1 MLDPCTLV
9 IFGATGN
16 LASYKLLPALYHI
29 EAAERLHPATRLLG
43 FGRRAW
49 SDARW
54 REEVKTILEARIP
67 GGPQGAV
74 LDRLLARSCFVEG
87 DLDAPE
93 GFGSLAERLRQDET
107 LPDNRVFYLAVAPR
121 HYGTVAEQLASLGLQ
136 TEDGGWSRL
145 VVEKPFGFDQESAR
159 ILDQGLHRYF
169 REDQIYRIDHYLGKS
184 TVQNIL
190 VFRFAN
196 LLLEPL
202 WNRNYIDHVQITQA
216 EARGIEERAGF
227 YDGVGA
233 MRDMIQSHLLQVLT
247 LVAMEPPP
255 SLDAEA
261 LRDEKVKVLR
271 SIRPIPRE
279 AVHAHAFRAQYAA
292 GRASEGKLAG
302 YLDESGVARNST
314 TETYAALKLYI
325 DNWRW
330 RNVPFYLRTGKR
342 LARTNSL
349 VAIRFKHPPQQL
361 FRQTPIEQLR
371 PNWLLLNIQPNEC
384 MRIEIQV
391 KQPGFEMR
399 AQTERLDASSCA
411 LPSEQIDAY
420 EALILDVIEGDH
432 THFLRGD
439 EVDWA
444 WQVVDPVLKLWS
456 TERDFIHTYPAGSW
470 GPLEATRLFD
480 REDQDWRNGLDPDD
494 EPGWDPGALLGGQPH
509 RPPPM

>member
-29 EAAERLHPATRLLG
+29 ETTGRLHPETRILG
-43 FGRRAW
+43 FGRRTW
-49 SDARW
+49 SDQDWQA
-54 REEVKTILEARIP
+54 EVRGILELRIP
-67 GGPQGAV
+67 GGPQTNV
-74 LDRLLARSCFVEG
+74 LDRLLARCAFAEG
-87 DLDAPE
+87 DLEAST
-93 GFGSLAERLRQDET
+93 GLARLAERLREGGT
-107 LPDNRVFYLAVAPR
+107 LPPNRVFYLALAPR
-121 HYGTVAEQLASLGLQ
+121 HYGTVADHLAAHGLAAQ
-136 TEDGGWSRL
+136 DAGWARL
-145 VVEKPFGFDQESAR
+145 VVEKPFGFDRESAR
-159 ILDQGLHRYF
+159 ILDLGLHRSF
-169 REDQIYRIDHYLGKS
+169 GEDQIYRIDHYLGKS

-202 WNRNYIDHVQITQA
+202 WNRNYIDHVQISHA
-216 EARGIEERAGF
+216 ESRGIEERAAF

-233 MRDMIQSHLLQVLT
+233 LRDMIQSHLLQMLT

-279 AVHAHAFRAQYAA
+279 AVHAQAFRAQYGP
-292 GRASEGKLAG
+292 GRDPGGKLPG
-302 YLDESGVARNST
+302 YLEETGVAPTST

-342 LARTNSL
+342 LARTGSI

-361 FRQTPIEQLR
+361 FRQTPIEQLK

-391 KQPGFEMR
+391 KQPGFELR

-432 THFLRGD
+432 THFLRAD
-439 EVDWA
+439 EVNWA
-444 WQVVDPVLKLWS
+444 WQVVDPVLKRWS
-456 TERDFIHTYPAGSW
+456 TERDFIQTYPAGSW
-470 GPLEATRLFD
+470 GPTEANRLFD
-480 REDQDWRNGLDPDD
+480 REDQDWRNGLDPND
-494 EPGWDPGALLGGQPH
+494 EPGRDLGARLGPQP
-509 RPPPM
+509 RTPTPW